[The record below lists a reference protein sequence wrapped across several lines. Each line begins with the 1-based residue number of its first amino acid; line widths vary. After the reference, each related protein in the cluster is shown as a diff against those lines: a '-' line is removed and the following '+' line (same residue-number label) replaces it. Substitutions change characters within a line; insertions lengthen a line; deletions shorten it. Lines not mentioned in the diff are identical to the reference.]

1 MQAVRVLTRPEKERE
16 LILKDLPVRKGVS
29 VEVIILTQEMI
40 DETGLILSALQHDPG
55 YAFLRDPA
63 EDIYT
68 SHQPGLQRSRGPSR
82 PSVPAR

>member
-1 MQAVRVLTRPEKERE
+1 MQAVRILTRPEKDGE

-40 DETGLILSALQHDPG
+40 DETTLILSALQHDPG

-63 EDIYT
+63 EDLYT
-68 SHQPGLQRSRGPSR
+68 LTSPTSPRKTH
-82 PSVPAR
+82 